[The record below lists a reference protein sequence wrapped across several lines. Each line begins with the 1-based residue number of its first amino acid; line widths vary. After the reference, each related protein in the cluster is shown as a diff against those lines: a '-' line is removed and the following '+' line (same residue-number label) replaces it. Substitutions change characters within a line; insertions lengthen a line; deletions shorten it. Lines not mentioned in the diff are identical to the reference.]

1 MIKNYIAYLWKKTYK
16 IVLIAFLVFFLLY
29 PVVMLVQGEP
39 YLLHFSYG
47 YETET
52 YEWITVDTNYTYIH
66 SQNTL
71 LYMLTILAMA
81 SSYLIPLMVQANFQ
95 NKKRCDNLLSLP
107 LKKQTQILLTSA
119 YGFVVFL
126 IVWWLTALIG
136 LGTSFI
142 VNLRYN
148 VPYFFLY
155 LLCMS
160 ILSLGVFGITTL
172 FASLMNNVLDS
183 VLMVLISICIPVAFN
198 MTMAYDIFR
207 NDTWIQTV
215 PIWTANEITCF
226 FQQEVAFS
234 SEGLRE
240 FCQSFDVYYYN
251 LFHYSFGAREI
262 TAVSIFTGLGLLSYA
277 TSYLLW
283 RKMRAEEMQTPSQK
297 WYGYPLTFSALMIFP
312 FYGVSLLHELSGD
325 YLLLNAI
332 FAVAYFVGMFIFQR
346 KIKFNKTNL
355 IGFAVTFAIANL
367 LAIIL
372 R

>member
-1 MIKNYIAYLWKKTYK
+1 MIKKYIAYLWKKTYK
-16 IVLIAFLVFFLLY
+16 LVLIAFLVFFLLY

-39 YLLHFSYG
+39 YLVHFSYG

-52 YEWITVDTNYTYIH
+52 HEWITVDTNYTYIY
-66 SQNTL
+66 SQDTL

-81 SSYLIPLMVQANFQ
+81 SSYLIPLMVQATFQ

-160 ILSLGVFGITTL
+160 ILSLAVFGITTL

-183 VLMVLISICIPVAFN
+183 LLMVLISICLPVAFN
-198 MTMAYDIFR
+198 LTMSFDISQT
-207 NDTWIQTV
+207 DTLLYTV
-215 PIWTANEITCF
+215 PIYAADRITCF
-226 FQQEVAFS
+226 FQQEVAYC

-240 FCQSFDVYYYN
+240 FCQSLEKYNYYFN
-251 LFHYSFGAREI
+251 YSFGAREI
-262 TAVSIFTGLGLLSYA
+262 TAISVFTGLGLLSYA

-297 WYGYPLTFSALMIFP
+297 WYGYPLAFSALMVFP
-312 FYGVSLLHELSGD
+312 FYGIKLLKDFSGND
-325 YLLLNAI
+325 LLLTAI

-355 IGFAVTFAIANL
+355 IGFAVTFITANL
-367 LAIIL
+367 LTIL
-372 R
+372 I